1 MCAHISHGK
10 ASSSCI
16 MSFLYA
22 WLILMYVNWKKK
34 KKHRYLCIFVH
45 AGREHLFYII
55 MYISH
60 QYARYQE
67 MRLYSFSLS
76 LSPFYHRDHHH
87 QYYHKFPLH
96 EKYISIYIYHCSS
109 PVSLCFATLYRNIY
123 IHSSVVYN
131 NTTSM
136 SMNRFATMVQKRYVF
151 LSFCLNSVRD
161 CGECRLC
168 AVLCCAVCALCV
180 ILAS

>member
-1 MCAHISHGK
+1 MLGSFWCMSTGRRRRNIDICAYSYTLAGSICFT
-10 ASSSCI
+10 SSCTYHI
-16 MSFLYA
+16 
-22 WLILMYVNWKKK
+22 NT
-34 KKHRYLCIFVH
+34 H
-45 AGREHLFYII
+45 AIRKWDYTH
-55 MYISH
+55 SH
-60 QYARYQE
+60 
-67 MRLYSFSLS
+67 S

-168 AVLCCAVCALCV
+168 AVLCYAVCALCV